1 MTTLDG
7 ALRGLGHLLFGV
19 GAPIE
24 RRRWP
29 NPIRRPLP
37 RPYRPLY
44 SGAMPPITALLASL
58 ALLGALL
65 VAGGAIWMRAMG
77 ADPARAR
84 RLAGARGLAVA
95 DVLDL
100 TEAPARPVRISG
112 RIRCADP
119 LVAPDDER
127 LVAYHRDVAVR
138 LPGGR
143 WRTIERLRE
152 TRSFELWD
160 HAGSLGLDP
169 ADAAEPLITIPLVW
183 EGGPDELVDPH
194 ATAVDRLTKQL
205 GAPPTAARAVTRT
218 ISVVDPLLVLA
229 EVRIGPKGPH
239 LVPTDGGYLISS
251 LELDVAMRVLGG
263 PRRRQ
268 LVVAMGT
275 LAGGAVLLAG
285 GLLGVLVT
293 WLLN

>member
-1 MTTLDG
+1 MD
-7 ALRGLGHLLFGV
+7 
-19 GAPIE
+19 
-24 RRRWP
+24 RRRP
-29 NPIRRPLP
+29 PHRIGRRLP
-37 RPYRPLY
+37 RSYRPLY

-65 VAGGAIWMRAMG
+65 LAAGAIWVRALG

-100 TEAPARPVRISG
+100 TEAPVRPVRVSG

-127 LVAYHRDVAVR
+127 LVAYHRDIAVR

-143 WRTIERLRE
+143 WQTIERLRE

-160 HAGSLGLDP
+160 HAGSLALDP
-169 ADAAEPLITIPLVW
+169 AEAAEPLITIPLVW
-183 EGGPDELVDPH
+183 EGGPEELVDPH
-194 ATAVDRLTKQL
+194 ATAVGRLTEQL

-229 EVRIGPKGPH
+229 NVRMGPDGPR
-239 LVPTDGGYLISS
+239 LAPPDGGYLLSS

-263 PRRRQ
+263 PRPRQ

-275 LAGGAVLLAG
+275 LAGGAILLAAALV
-285 GLLGVLVT
+285 GLLVSWFLG
-293 WLLN
+293 